1 MRKEP
6 KEERKNERQYWL
18 WVTGPNY
25 YLDEE
30 GNERPDLDPSG
41 GIEDLWGSWTCSKDT
56 KIGDLALL
64 WRSRRNI
71 REVLG
76 PGAKVKISLKSDI
89 GYLFQAESDAYTNDD
104 KEEIISRGWNYGCE
118 MVPIYKFKN
127 PLSIS
132 EIRRNPYLQD
142 WNALRGK
149 FQHSYFKI
157 SLEDWERLS
166 KLLVGKNP
174 DYEKLLD
181 KVQRTR
187 IPVKVFLEEQIEEKL
202 VQNLGLFK
210 RLGFNLK
217 LFEDSAKGLIGRQLV
232 CVGGEGRIDLLC
244 YDKQKKTYV
253 VIELKNVRAGIN
265 TFGQIS
271 NYIGWVKETI
281 AHRNSVKGLV
291 ISRGADTAFLSAL
304 KTNPNIFQ
312 TNIEELGF
320 K

>member
-1 MRKEP
+1 MSKEP
-6 KEERKNERQYWL
+6 KDKRKNERQYWL
-18 WVTGPNY
+18 WVTGPDY

-30 GNERPDLDPSG
+30 GNERPDLDPSSD
-41 GIEDLWGSWTCSKDT
+41 IEDLWGSWTCSKDT
-56 KIGDLALL
+56 KKGDLALL
-64 WRSRRNI
+64 WRSKRNI
-71 REVLG
+71 REWLRDGVG
-76 PGAKVKISLKSDI
+76 IKISLESDV
-89 GYLFQAESDAYTNDD
+89 GYLFQAESDAYSNDD
-104 KEEIISRGWNYGCE
+104 KKEIISRGWNYGCE

-132 EIRRNPYLQD
+132 EIRKNPYLQD

-157 SLEDWERLS
+157 SLGDWERLT
-166 KLLVGKNP
+166 KLLVAKNP
-174 DYEKLLD
+174 GYKKILD

-187 IPVKVFLEEQIEEKL
+187 IPLKVFLEEQIEEKL
-202 VQNLGLFK
+202 VQDLGLLR
-210 RLGFNLK
+210 RLGFDLK
-217 LFEDSAKGLIGRQLV
+217 LFEDSDKGLFGRQLI

-244 YDKQKKTYV
+244 YDKKKKTYV

-281 AHRNSVKGLV
+281 ARRNPVKGLV

-304 KTNPNIFQ
+304 KTNHNISQ
-312 TNIEELGF
+312 INIEELGF

>member
-1 MRKEP
+1 MSKEP
-6 KEERKNERQYWL
+6 EDKRKNERQYWL
-18 WVTGPNY
+18 WVTGPGY

-30 GNERPDLDPSG
+30 GNERPDLDPSS

-56 KIGDLALL
+56 KKGDLALL

-71 REVLG
+71 RESLE
-76 PGAKVKISLKSDI
+76 PGVEMKISIKSDI

-104 KEEIISRGWNYGCE
+104 KAEIISRGWNYGCE
-118 MVPIYKFKN
+118 MVPIYKFEN

-174 DYEKLLD
+174 DYKKLLD

-187 IPVKVFLEEQIEEKL
+187 IPVKVFLEEQIEEQL
-202 VQNLGLFK
+202 VQNLGLLK
-210 RLGFNLK
+210 KLGFTLK
-217 LFEDSAKGLIGRQLV
+217 LFEDTDKGLIGRQLV

-244 YDKQKKTYV
+244 YDKKKKTYV

-281 AHRNSVKGLV
+281 ARRSHVKGFV
-291 ISRGADTAFLSAL
+291 ISRGADSAFLSAMR
-304 KTNPNIFQ
+304 TNPNISQ
-312 TNIEELGF
+312 INIEELGF

>member
-1 MRKEP
+1 MGKDPEDKRKD
-6 KEERKNERQYWL
+6 ERQYWL

-30 GNERPDLDPSG
+30 GNERADLDPSS

-71 REVLG
+71 RESLG
-76 PGAKVKISLKSDI
+76 SGVEIKISLESDV

-104 KEEIISRGWNYGCE
+104 KAEIISRGWNYGCE

-132 EIRRNPYLQD
+132 EIKRDPYLED

-157 SLEDWERLS
+157 SLEDWEKLN
-166 KLLVGKNP
+166 KLLVAKNP
-174 DYEKLLD
+174 GYKKILN
-181 KVQRTR
+181 KIQRTR
-187 IPVKVFLEEQIEEKL
+187 VPVKVIIEKEIEDRL
-202 VQNLGLFK
+202 VKNFGLLRK
-210 RLGFNLK
+210 LGFDLK
-217 LFEDSAKGLIGRQLV
+217 LFEDSEKGLIGRQQPIW
-232 CVGGEGRIDLLC
+232 GGEGRIDLLC
-244 YDKQKKTYV
+244 YDKKKKTYV
-253 VIELKNVRAGIN
+253 VIELKNVQAGIN

-281 AHRNSVKGLV
+281 AHRNPVKGLV
-291 ISRGADTAFLSAL
+291 ISRGADTAFLSAK
-304 KTNPNIFQ
+304 KTNPNITQ
-312 TNIEELGF
+312 INIEELGF